1 MNRPSA
7 SCGSVREQLPWFAG
21 GELDASTA
29 ASVRAHLVDC
39 HACRGEAAVLQRS
52 HAALGALAVGDETPA
67 ETAMFADLH
76 RDILAAV
83 ATEPAPSVATAGRAS
98 WWASGR
104 ALAAA
109 ALLVVVGF
117 WGGTIVG
124 DQRHPGGDVR
134 LPSPSAAQPASR
146 TVVGESPRVVP
157 YAGARVELRPLGE
170 DRGDD
175 EVEVG
180 PSGLLVRRALRQ
192 LVDDGVP
199 VPPVPPVAP
208 SATSVSHPR

>member
-1 MNRPSA
+1 MNRSA
-7 SCGSVREQLPWFAG
+7 ESCARVREQLPWFAV
-21 GELDASTA
+21 GELDTVTA
-29 ASVRAHLVDC
+29 TSVRAHLVDC
-39 HACRGEAAVLQRS
+39 HACRCEAAVLQRS
-52 HAALGALAVGDETPA
+52 HAALGALAAVDETPA

-104 ALAAA
+104 ALVAAA
-109 ALLVVVGF
+109 VLVVVGF

-124 DQRHPGGDVR
+124 DQRHPGGDAR
-134 LPSPSAAQPASR
+134 LPSSSSAQPNSR

-192 LVDDGVP
+192 LVEDGVP
-199 VPPVPPVAP
+199 VPPVAPP
-208 SATSVSHPR
+208 ATSVSHPR

>member
-1 MNRPSA
+1 MKRPST
-7 SCGSVREQLPWFAG
+7 SCGPVREQLPWFAG

-67 ETAMFADLH
+67 EAAMFADLH

-83 ATEPAPSVATAGRAS
+83 AAEPSPSLATGGRAS

-109 ALLVVVGF
+109 AVLVVVGF
-117 WGGTIVG
+117 WGGIVVG
-124 DQRHPGGDVR
+124 DRRDPGAGAR
-134 LPSPSAAQPASR
+134 LLSTSAAQPGSR

-199 VPPVPPVAP
+199 VPPVVPP
-208 SATSVSHPR
+208 ATSVSHPR

>member
-1 MNRPSA
+1 VKRPSE
-7 SCGSVREQLPWFAG
+7 SCGRVRARLPWFAG
-21 GELDASTA
+21 GELDIGTA

-39 HACRGEAAVLQRS
+39 HACRCEAAVLQRS
-52 HAALGALAVGDETPA
+52 HAALGALATAVETPA

-83 ATEPAPSVATAGRAS
+83 AAEPAPSVPTGARAS

-109 ALLVVVGF
+109 AILVVVGF
-117 WGGTIVG
+117 WGGTVVG
-124 DQRHPGGDVR
+124 DRRSPGADAR
-134 LPSPSAAQPASR
+134 PLSPSASQVGSR

-199 VPPVPPVAP
+199 VPPVVPP
-208 SATSVSHPR
+208 ATSVSHPR

>member
-1 MNRPSA
+1 MNRPSVPCA
-7 SCGSVREQLPWFAG
+7 RVREQLPWFTG

-39 HACRGEAAVLQRS
+39 YACRREAALLQRS
-52 HAALGALAVGDETPA
+52 HAALAALGTADETPA
-67 ETAMFADLH
+67 EATMFADLH
-76 RDILAAV
+76 RDIVAAV
-83 ATEPAPSVATAGRAS
+83 AAETVPSVPAGGRAS
-98 WWASGR
+98 WWATGR
-104 ALAAA
+104 ALVAAA
-109 ALLVVVGF
+109 ILVVVGF
-117 WGGTIVG
+117 WGGTLVG
-124 DQRHPGGDVR
+124 DQRNLGVDSRP
-134 LPSPSAAQPASR
+134 PSTLASQPASR

-157 YAGARVELRPLGE
+157 YAGPRVELRPLGD

-199 VPPVPPVAP
+199 VPPVVPP
-208 SATSVSHPR
+208 ATSVSAPR